1 MVDWI
6 VVTGPESSGKTTLAQ
21 DLVQELDGLLVPEY
35 SRIYLEQSGLRY
47 GKDDLEL
54 IAAGQRG
61 LEHRALRSATR
72 PIVSDTGLEVL
83 EVWSLER
90 FNCVH
95 PEITN
100 WRDRQVGLYLLCR
113 PDLPWEEDPLRENPF
128 DRDRLFE
135 HYLDMLKAADKPFA
149 VIEGEGNARLQSAL
163 DAVHFKP

>member
-1 MVDWI
+1 MVDWM

-95 PEITN
+95 AEITK
-100 WRDRQVGLYLLCR
+100 WRDRQVGRTSCAAPICLGKKT
-113 PDLPWEEDPLRENPF
+113 PARESF
-128 DRDRLFE
+128 DRDF
-135 HYLDMLKAADKPFA
+135 
-149 VIEGEGNARLQSAL
+149 V
-163 DAVHFKP
+163 

>member
-95 PEITN
+95 PEITK
-100 WRDRQVGLYLLCR
+100 WRDCQVGLYLLCR
-113 PDLPWEEDPLRENPF
+113 PDLPWEEDPLRTLPELE
-128 DRDRLFE
+128 DRLALE
-135 HYLDMLKAADKPFA
+135 AKYRAHLTLRPHLVA
-149 VIEGEGNARLQSAL
+149 EGDTPEARRASILSQW
-163 DAVHFKP
+163 PW